1 MYMRIKY
8 ISNNF
13 KSFLS
18 NTTEYISGKKYII
31 NQYFSYDKNRLL
43 HTFNENKLDEKSF
56 DDAIIYM
63 NYFGFKLLTNCVLLV
78 IL

>member
-18 NTTEYISGKKYII
+18 NTTEYINGKKYII

-43 HTFNENKLDEKSF
+43 HTFNENQLDEESF
-56 DDAIIYM
+56 DYAIIYM
-63 NYFGFKLLTNCVLLV
+63 NYFGFKLLINCAL
-78 IL
+78 